1 MQRTYRVPVARVGVV
16 ALTVIAVLLAHPGT
30 SIAGGTS
37 ESTGG
42 TATGDIVL
50 ERGSGYGSPGEREQ
64 VRGLQAALREL
75 GWGPGPVDGLFGPRT
90 EAAVMRMQ
98 SAAGL
103 TPDGIVGAQ
112 TGRALRQL
120 GAGKLRRGAGYAA
133 ANGSQRVRRLQREL
147 RQRGLRPGPVDGR
160 FGPRT
165 EQAVARFEHATR
177 WPADGLVDRKTGELL
192 AQTPALP
199 ARAAERPGRQD
210 RAALPAAEG
219 GRVSAATPQAEA
231 EAPTGLALGALVA
244 GAALTLLVGVL
255 AGALL
260 ARTRLAGSYAGLR
273 GAPADMPAASEGRR
287 GREEKDPPAV
297 PADETLVLGYA
308 SVDERAEDEAS
319 RLREQAAEVDSLC
332 EEHGWRLV
340 QVVYDRANGSGKVLG
355 RPGLQYALETIEAG
369 EASCLVV
376 PRLAQLSR
384 SLSDLGRV
392 IEAVRTA
399 GGRLFVADVRLDTAT
414 SHGELAAGTLVSVAG
429 WEHRRLG
436 ERTRRGLAAAKA
448 RGAATGR
455 AAVGDVPELK
465 ERIVAM
471 RSQGM
476 TLQAIADELNAEG
489 VPTIRGGQQW
499 RPSSVQAAAGYRRP
513 RRARGAEGDL
523 EGN

>member
-1 MQRTYRVPVARVGVV
+1 MQRTYRVPLARVGMV

-42 TATGDIVL
+42 TATGDTVL
-50 ERGSGYGSPGEREQ
+50 ERGSGYSSAGEREA
-64 VRGLQAALREL
+64 VRGLQAALRKL
-75 GWGPGPVDGLFGPRT
+75 GWRPGRVDGLFGPRT
-90 EAAVMRMQ
+90 EAAVTRMQ
-98 SAAGL
+98 SATGL

-120 GAGKLRRGAGYAA
+120 GAGKLRRGAGYAD

-165 EQAVARFEHATR
+165 EQAVARFEHAVGR
-177 WPADGLVDRKTGELL
+177 PADGFVDRATGNLL
-192 AQTPALP
+192 AQTPELP
-199 ARAAERPGRQD
+199 AQAEARSGRPDRTTPRAPQGSRVSAP
-210 RAALPAAEG
+210 AVSPAAE
-219 GRVSAATPQAEA
+219 
-231 EAPTGLALGALVA
+231 APDGVALGALVV

-260 ARTRLAGSYAGLR
+260 ARTRLAATYAA
-273 GAPADMPAASEGRR
+273 APAAPVSMPATVERSTRR
-287 GREEKDPPAV
+287 EAKDPPDV
-297 PADETLVLGYA
+297 PADGMLVLGYA
-308 SVDERAEDEAS
+308 SVDESAEDEAS

-332 EEHGWRLV
+332 EQHGWRLV
-340 QVVYDRANGSGKVLG
+340 QVVYDRANGSGKALG
-355 RPGLQYALETIEAG
+355 RPGLQYALETIEGG

-384 SLSDLGRV
+384 SVPDLGRV
-392 IEAVRTA
+392 IDAVEAA
-399 GGRLFVADVRLDTAT
+399 GGRLFVADVGLDTAT
-414 SHGELAAGTLVSVAG
+414 SHGRLAAGTLLSIAE

-436 ERTRRGLAAAKA
+436 ERTRKGLAAAKA
-448 RGAATGR
+448 RGATTGR

-471 RSQGM
+471 RSEGM
-476 TLQAIADELNAEG
+476 TLQAIADELNAAG
-489 VPTIRGGQQW
+489 VPTIRGGKKW

-513 RRARGAEGDL
+513 RRPKGGGR
-523 EGN
+523 